1 MSEKT
6 APVERPLL
14 VTVFCSLLFAA
25 GLFTIVYTFTGV
37 FAPYGVYYSAVN
49 TFIMVIM
56 FAALS
61 GVWVMER
68 WGVYLFAVLVLVK
81 FGIDFYSG
89 AFSWWELLLLIPVII
104 FFSFLRKMK

>member
-1 MSEKT
+1 MSEKA
-6 APVERPLL
+6 APVQRPAV
-14 VTVFCSLLFAA
+14 VTICCSLLFAA
-25 GLFTIVYTFTGV
+25 GLFTIIYTFTGI

-49 TFIMVIM
+49 TFILVIM

-68 WGVYLFAVLVLVK
+68 WGAYLFGVLVLVK
-81 FGIDFYSG
+81 FGIDFYLG
-89 AFSWWELLLLIPVII
+89 AFSWWELVLLIPVVV